1 MNDFKITFS
10 CDVFG
15 GFSCDLH
22 FSQEQFNKE
31 NITKSAVI
39 LLQKT
44 LEIFN
49 LYNLIEILSNK
60 KFHIHE
66 NIDYNQKSPIF
77 ICSHNC
83 SNIVNNSTNL

>member
-1 MNDFKITFS
+1 MNNFKIVFS

-22 FSQEQFNKE
+22 FSQEQFNME

-44 LEIFN
+44 LEIYGVFLLN
-49 LYNLIEILSNK
+49 PYLYITLL
-60 KFHIHE
+60 F
-66 NIDYNQKSPIF
+66 
-77 ICSHNC
+77 
-83 SNIVNNSTNL
+83 